1 MTPRLEWNARFSK
14 PGKNRVKYKSQKLSQ
29 KRSGKKQEKFE
40 GCKKHALLDKLR
52 DGVESQQKVG
62 WRTIYCTTLMAGD
75 YQITHLFNLQLQFY
89 HCITIKDHFQNSP
102 IVTVVFRKPLFFCL
116 SLPFLYI
123 EELLIGL
130 INAFVPL
137 LTLLYILY

>member
-1 MTPRLEWNARFSK
+1 MKGFRNQEKTGSNTKA
-14 PGKNRVKYKSQKLSQ
+14 

-75 YQITHLFNLQLQFY
+75 YQITHLFNLRLQFY
-89 HCITIKDHFQNSP
+89 DCITTIKDHFQNFP
-102 IVTVVFRKPLFFCL
+102 V
-116 SLPFLYI
+116 
-123 EELLIGL
+123 
-130 INAFVPL
+130 AFQ
-137 LTLLYILY
+137 